1 MIIVSIAI
9 LIAIFAAAVWLPLN
23 MGLIGLAAALGVGS
37 LAGLSVKD
45 VLAGFPADL
54 FLTLLGITYLF
65 GIASRNGAIDW
76 LVARASHR
84 LGHRTGFIPALVF
97 MVSAVLTA
105 LGAVGPAAVAVV
117 APIALRMARAHGFS
131 ALMMG
136 LMVVHG
142 AQAGA
147 FSPISIY
154 GGITNKVLA
163 RTGITPQPE
172 YLFLASAGF
181 NAAIALAIWLWYA
194 RTRGA
199 NATATAIHEAEAPE
213 ALSRDGAWTLAGLAA
228 LAIGALL
235 FKVEI
240 GFMALMVIIAL
251 AIVAPRTQDGALK
264 QVDWSTI
271 LLISGIVIYVGVL
284 ERIGAITAV
293 SNAIGTVGSAALAA
307 LLLCYL
313 AGTVSAFASSTALLG
328 VVIPLAAPLLGSGA
342 LPAMGVVAAICI
354 SNTIVDTSPFSTN
367 GALIV
372 GNTPED
378 ERPAL
383 LRKLLGYSALVVAL
397 GPLLAWGVFVGL

>member
-1 MIIVSIAI
+1 MIILSVAI
-9 LIAIFAAAVWLPLN
+9 LVAIFAAAVWLPLN
-23 MGLIGLAAALGVGS
+23 MGLIGLAAALGVGAM
-37 LAGLSVKD
+37 AGLSAKD

-97 MVSAVLTA
+97 TVTAALTA

-154 GGITNKVLA
+154 GGITNKVML
-163 RTGITPQPE
+163 RTGIPPQPE
-172 YLFLASAGF
+172 YLFLASAAF

-194 RTRGA
+194 RHRTA
-199 NATATAIHEAEAPE
+199 ATATPHEAEAAE
-213 ALSRDGAWTLAGLAA
+213 TLSRDGAWTLASLAA
-228 LAIGALL
+228 LATGALL

-240 GFMALMVIIAL
+240 GFMALLVILAL
-251 AIVAPRTQDGALK
+251 AVVAPRTQDGALK

-284 ERIGAITAV
+284 EKIGAITAV

-328 VVIPLAAPLLGSGA
+328 VVIPLAAPLLGTGA
-342 LPAMGVVAAICI
+342 VPVMGVIAALCI

-372 GNTPED
+372 GNTPEED
-378 ERPAL
+378 RPAL
-383 LRKLLGYSALVVAL
+383 LRKLLAYSALVVAL
-397 GPLLAWGVFVGL
+397 GPLLAWAVFVGV